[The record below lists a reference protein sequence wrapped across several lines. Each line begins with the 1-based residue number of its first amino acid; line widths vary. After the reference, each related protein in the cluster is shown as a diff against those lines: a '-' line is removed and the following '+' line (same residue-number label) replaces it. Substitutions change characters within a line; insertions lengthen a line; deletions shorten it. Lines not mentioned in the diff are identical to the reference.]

1 MKKEYN
7 SPAVVGLIGSV
18 TFVAPAA
25 FPAVVAVASA
35 VAAVANAV
43 GDKFSSMNVESL
55 LPCLEA

>member
-7 SPAVVGLIGSV
+7 SPTVVGLIGSV

-25 FPAVVAVASA
+25 FPAVVA